1 VIIGYFEDGPNLVSM
16 AMNGWGAAEPAW
28 WMNLQADP
36 HAVCELAGGMQRE
49 VLCSAA
55 RGEERDRLWARWR
68 ELDENLDDYAIR
80 RPRETA
86 VVVLA
91 PRGRAAFPDA
101 QSVAT
106 KHVG

>member
-1 VIIGYFEDGPNLVSM
+1 MIIGYFDDASNLVSM

-36 HAVCELAGGMQRE
+36 HAVVELAGGMQRE
-49 VLCSAA
+49 ALCSAA

-80 RPRETA
+80 RETA